1 MFILDNLKLKLHSY
15 FSQKFIS
22 QLQQNFEEIYYAYYN
37 FDKDFRS
44 HLNTD
49 SNAHTSSQINH
60 TTRKGNKVKLSNHE
74 NYQDELIEHL
84 VLGHNGDGIQELR
97 ASHVSMDAQSFD
109 SLHERLYHDFL
120 NESNAREELRA
131 DLTKKIQ
138 RVVNVDDF
146 GGDPTGQK
154 DSTKAFQD
162 ALGNGNVQVT
172 MSGGTYLTT
181 GIKMPNNSRLVG
193 QGKDITTI
201 KFMDITPAE
210 NIGITNLKMSGNA
223 ENISL
228 ESFSFNGNKFRQNG
242 TLQPS
247 GGSRSSNIRF
257 AGVTNGYIYNV
268 KSYDALL
275 HCIDVTYANDDY
287 YYQGDG
293 IRVPSTLESRHI
305 HIDNCEVYGH
315 DDDGITTHHSR
326 YLTITNCYAHHPTI
340 GKGNNN
346 GIEVDDG
353 SQFVFLDG
361 NRTQGNFGGV
371 EIKAHAPTSAAA
383 GVFVSNHLSIGDL
396 RSYNIRHI
404 GHHRAKTDKRSL
416 TAYNVALNNCTAL
429 YPIYNGTYP
438 GSSARALVISGYTN
452 VSVNNFTAIGN
463 SDFNKIDG
471 GKTDDKMPVIAV
483 QFMAE
488 NVIFNNITVKG
499 FTTAGKDIEFIGGG
513 NRGQRFILNNVN
525 IYNSSNKVGIAGGGG
540 IYDLKITNANLK
552 GNGSGNGIQ
561 LINNRTIING
571 VTADNYSNAA
581 VIAGEKYS
589 VVPTVA
595 KGGASIASTGSAA
608 TAETSA
614 VIASTGGSRAY
625 STRSY
630 VLGSG
635 QKSIAYGSRS
645 SIMNSLQSETQ
656 KGGHTQMVI
665 NSRNVKAPGNYHIV
679 GGYSDKGSASTSNIK
694 WDLSSYSGDLTLSGK
709 LKQDSAD
716 IAELFES
723 QNGLAIN
730 LGTIV
735 TLDGDKIRKA
745 QPSDVPIGVISG
757 TAALVANEKTF
768 HHKDR
773 FLKNEY
779 GVTVT
784 NRKQVEFTDDEGNI
798 SYEWRDVPVE
808 NPDYDPKQDYVS
820 RSDRPEWNT
829 VGLLGQIYTNVEKD
843 VIAGD
848 YINGRA
854 GIGYK
859 DNVNGKG
866 RVMKIT
872 SEYTEQRGCAIA
884 LVLWGAK

>member
-37 FDKDFRS
+37 FDKDFRN

-49 SNAHTSSQINH
+49 SNAHTSSQISH
-60 TTRKGNKVKLSNHE
+60 TTKKGEEVKLSNHE
-74 NYQDELIEHL
+74 NYQDELIERL

-120 NESNAREELRA
+120 NEINAREELRA

-228 ESFSFNGNKFRQNG
+228 ESFSFNGNKFRQDKS
-242 TLQPS
+242 LKAS

-293 IRVPSTLESRHI
+293 NRVPTTLESRHI
-305 HIDNCEVYGH
+305 HIDNCEAYGH
-315 DDDGITTHHSR
+315 GDDGITTHHSR
-326 YLTITNCYAHHPTI
+326 YLTITNSYAHSPT
-340 GKGNNN
+340 GGSNNN
-346 GIEVDDG
+346 GIEIDDG
-353 SQFVFLDG
+353 SQYVFLSD
-361 NRTQGNFGGV
+361 NKTEGNFGGL
-371 EIKAHAPTSAAA
+371 EIKAHKTASAASK
-383 GVFVSNHLSIGDL
+383 VMVNNHLSIEDT
-396 RSYNIRHI
+396 RAYNIRHI
-404 GHHRAKTDKRSL
+404 GHHDAKKDSRSL
-416 TAYNVALNNCTAL
+416 TAYDVALNNCMAL
-429 YPIYNGTYP
+429 NPKFNGVYP
-438 GSSARALVISGYTN
+438 GSTPRALVICAYRN
-452 VSVNNFTAIGN
+452 VSVNNFTAVGSN
-463 SDFNKIDG
+463 DFGVLEG
-471 GKTDDKMPVIAV
+471 GKLDKTHPAIAV

-488 NVIFNNITVKG
+488 NV
-499 FTTAGKDIEFIGGG
+499 A
-513 NRGQRFILNNVN
+513 LNNVNVRNFKNADVDIRLFGGQNRGSRITLNNIN
-525 IYNSSNKVGIAGGGG
+525 IYNSSNNIGIGVGGSINNT
-540 IYDLKITNANLK
+540 KITNCNLY
-552 GNGSGNGIQ
+552 GNGSGTGIR
-561 LINNRTIING
+561 LTNNHAIVSG
-571 VTADNYSNAA
+571 VIAENYSTPAW
-581 VIAGEKYS
+581 IAGEKYDT
-589 VVPTVA
+589 VPTVF
-595 KGGASIASTGSAA
+595 KGGASIASTGSAGVA
-608 TAETSA
+608 GTSA
-614 VIASTGGSRAY
+614 VIASTGGSKAY
-625 STRSY
+625 SSRSF
-630 VLGSG
+630 VLASG
-635 QKSIAYGSRS
+635 GNSKAYGSRS
-645 SIMNSLQSETQ
+645 GIINALNSETD
-656 KGGHTQMVI
+656 KSSHTQLIV
-665 NSRNVKAPGNYHIV
+665 NSNRVKSPGNYHIV
-679 GGYSDKGSASTSNIK
+679 GGYASKGSASTSNIK
-694 WDLSSYSGDLTLSGK
+694 FDLSTYSGNLTLAGQ

-723 QNGLAIN
+723 QNGLAID

-768 HHKDR
+768 HHKGR

-820 RSDRPEWNT
+820 RSERPEWNT

-848 YINGRA
+848 WINGRA

>member
-37 FDKDFRS
+37 FDKDFKS

-49 SNAHTSSQINH
+49 SNAHTSSQISH
-60 TTRKGNKVKLSNHE
+60 TTKKGEKVKLSNHE

-97 ASHVSMDAQSFD
+97 ASHVSMDAQGFD

-120 NESNAREELRA
+120 RESNAREELRT

-201 KFMDITPAE
+201 KFMDSTPAE
-210 NIGITNLKMSGNA
+210 NIGITNLKMSGFA

-228 ESFSFNGNKFRQNG
+228 EKFSFDGNKFRQG
-242 TLQPS
+242 KVLKPA

-257 AGVTNGYIYNV
+257 AGVTNGFVQNV
-268 KSYDALL
+268 KSFNALL

-293 IRVPSTLESRHI
+293 NRVPESLESKHI
-305 HIDNCEVYGH
+305 YIDNCEVYGTG
-315 DDDGITTHHSR
+315 DDGITTHHSR
-326 YLTITNCYAHHPTI
+326 YITISNCYAHSPT
-340 GKGNNN
+340 GGGNNN
-346 GIEVDDG
+346 GIEIDDG
-353 SQFVFLDG
+353 SQFVFLND
-361 NRTQGNFGGV
+361 NYTQGNFGGL
-371 EIKAHAPTSAAA
+371 EIKAHAPASAAG
-383 GVFVSNHLSIGDL
+383 GVFVNNHMSVEDL

-404 GHHRAKTDKRSL
+404 GHHRAKTDPKSL
-416 TAYNVALNNCTAL
+416 TAYNVVLNNCTAL
-429 YPIYNGTYP
+429 YPKFNGIYP
-438 GSSARALVISGYTN
+438 GATPRAMVISAYKN
-452 VSVNNFTAIGN
+452 VLINNFTAIGDN
-463 SDFNKIDG
+463 DFNKIDG
-471 GKTDDKMPVIAV
+471 GKTDNNMPVIAV
-483 QFMAE
+483 QFMSE
-488 NVIFNNITVKG
+488 NVSMNNINISG
-499 FTTAGKDIEFIGGG
+499 FKTAGQDIKFYGGDNKG
-513 NRGQRFILNNVN
+513 SRFSLSNVN
-525 IYNSSNKVGIAGGGG
+525 IINSSNKIAIAGGGG
-540 IYDLKITNANLK
+540 IYDFKLTNANLR
-552 GNGSGNGIQ
+552 GNGTGTGVE
-561 LINNRTIING
+561 LYNNTSVISG
-571 VTADNYSNAA
+571 VTATGYTNAA
-581 VIAGEKYS
+581 KIAGEIYKEP
-589 VVPTVA
+589 PTSF
-595 KGGASIASTGSAA
+595 KGGFSGGSTGSAA
-608 TAETSA
+608 ISPVSA
-614 VIASTGGSRAY
+614 VLASTGGSKAY
-625 STRSY
+625 DTRSY
-630 VLGSG
+630 VIGSG
-635 QKSIAYGSRS
+635 NNSKAYGSRS
-645 SIMNSLQSETQ
+645 GIISSLQSETT
-656 KGGHTQMVI
+656 KGGHTQIVV
-665 NSRNVKAPGNYHIV
+665 NSNRVKSPGNYHIV
-679 GGYSDKGSASTSNIK
+679 GGYGSKGSASTSNIK
-694 WDLSSYSGDLTLSGK
+694 FDLSTYSGNLTLAGQ

-723 QNGLAIN
+723 QNGLAID

-745 QPSDVPIGVISG
+745 QPSDEPIGVISG

-779 GVTVT
+779 GVTIT
-784 NRKQVEFTDDEGNI
+784 EHKQVEYLDDEGNMQ
-798 SYEWRDVPVE
+798 YEWRDVPVE
-808 NPDYDPKQDYVS
+808 NPDYDPKIDYVS
-820 RSDRPEWNT
+820 RSERPEWNT

-843 VIAGD
+843 VISGD

-854 GIGYK
+854 GIGFK

-866 RVMKIT
+866 RVMKVT
-872 SEYTEQRGCAIA
+872 SPYNEQRGCAIA

>member
-49 SNAHTSSQINH
+49 SNAHTSSQISH
-60 TTRKGNKVKLSNHE
+60 TTKKGEKVKLSNHE
-74 NYQDELIEHL
+74 NYQDELIERL

-97 ASHVSMDAQSFD
+97 ASHVSLDAQGFD

-120 NESNAREELRA
+120 RESNAREELRA

-138 RVVNVDDF
+138 RIVNVDDF

-201 KFMDITPAE
+201 KFMDSTPAE
-210 NIGITNLKMSGNA
+210 NIGITNLKMGGNA

-228 ESFSFNGNKFRQNG
+228 ENFSFNGNKFRQDK

-305 HIDNCEVYGH
+305 HIDNCEAYGH
-315 DDDGITTHHSR
+315 GDDGITTHHSR
-326 YLTITNCYAHHPTI
+326 YLTITNSYAHSPT
-340 GKGNNN
+340 GGSNNN
-346 GIEVDDG
+346 GIEIDDG
-353 SQFVFLDG
+353 SQYVFLSD
-361 NRTQGNFGGV
+361 NKTEGNFGGL
-371 EIKAHAPTSAAA
+371 EIKAHKTASAASK
-383 GVFVSNHLSIGDL
+383 VMVNNHLSIEDT
-396 RSYNIRHI
+396 RAYNIRHI
-404 GHHRAKTDKRSL
+404 GHHDAKKDARSL
-416 TAYNVALNNCTAL
+416 TAYDVALNNCTAL
-429 YPIYNGTYP
+429 NPKYNGVYP
-438 GSSARALVISGYTN
+438 GSTPRALVICAYRN
-452 VSVNNFTAIGN
+452 VSVNNFTAVGSN
-463 SDFNKIDG
+463 DFGVLEG
-471 GKTDDKMPVIAV
+471 GKLDKTHPAIAV

-488 NVIFNNITVKG
+488 NVALNNVNVRNFKNADVDVRL
-499 FTTAGKDIEFIGGG
+499 FGGQ
-513 NRGQRFILNNVN
+513 NRGSRITLNNVN
-525 IYNSSNKVGIAGGGG
+525 IYNSSNNIGIGVGGSINNT
-540 IYDLKITNANLK
+540 KITNCNLY
-552 GNGSGNGIQ
+552 GNGSGTGIR
-561 LINNRTIING
+561 LTNNHAIVSG
-571 VTADNYSNAA
+571 VIAENYSTPAW
-581 VIAGEKYS
+581 IAGEKYDT
-589 VVPTVA
+589 VPTVF
-595 KGGASIASTGSAA
+595 KGGASIASTGSAGVA
-608 TAETSA
+608 GTSA
-614 VIASTGGSRAY
+614 VIASTGGSKAY
-625 STRSY
+625 SSRSF
-630 VLGSG
+630 VLASG
-635 QKSIAYGSRS
+635 GNSKAYGSRS
-645 SIMNSLQSETQ
+645 GIINALNSETD
-656 KGGHTQMVI
+656 KSSHTQLIV
-665 NSRNVKAPGNYHIV
+665 NSNRVKSPGNYHIV
-679 GGYSDKGSASTSNIK
+679 GGYASKGSASTSNIK
-694 WDLSSYSGDLTLSGK
+694 FDLSTYSGNLTLAGQ

-723 QNGLAIN
+723 QNGLAID

-768 HHKDR
+768 HHKGR

-784 NRKQVEFTDDEGNI
+784 NRKQVEFTDDAGNI

-808 NPDYDPKQDYVS
+808 NPDYDPKIDYVS
-820 RSDRPEWNT
+820 RSERPEWNT

>member
-1 MFILDNLKLKLHSY
+1 MLSELKTKLHSL
-15 FSQKFIS
+15 FGSDFIS
-22 QLQQNFEEIYYAYYN
+22 QVEQNFETIKSWA
-37 FDKDFRS
+37 DKKDNEYQN
-44 HLNTD
+44 HVTNQK
-49 SNAHTSSQINH
+49 NAHKSSQIKH
-60 TTRKGNKVKLSNHE
+60 TIKSGQDVNLQDHE
-74 NYQDELIEHL
+74 RYQDEQITNL
-84 VLGHNGDGIQELR
+84 VLGHNGDGVQELR
-97 ASHVSMDAQSFD
+97 ASRTSMDAQNFD
-109 SLHERLYHDFL
+109 DLSNRLYHDFL
-120 NESNAREELRA
+120 RENNEREKLRA
-131 DLTKKIQ
+131 ELLKKIQ
-138 RVVNVDDF
+138 RIVNVDDF

-162 ALGNGNVQVT
+162 ALGTGNVLVT
-172 MSGGTYLTT
+172 MSAGTYLTT

-201 KFMDITPAE
+201 KFMDSTPAE
-210 NIGITNLKMSGNA
+210 NIGITNLKMGGNA

-228 ESFSFNGNKFRQNG
+228 ENFSFNGNKFRQDK

-287 YYQGDG
+287 YYEGDG
-293 IRVPSTLESRHI
+293 NRVPSTLESRHI

-315 DDDGITTHHSR
+315 GDDGITTHHSR
-326 YLTITNCYAHHPTI
+326 YLTITNCYSHHPTI

-346 GIEVDDG
+346 GIEIDDG

-371 EIKAHAPTSAAA
+371 EIKAHATTSAAA

-416 TAYNVALNNCTAL
+416 TAYNVALNNCMAL
-429 YPIYNGTYP
+429 YPVYNGTYP

-471 GKTDDKMPVIAV
+471 GKTDSNLPVIAV

-488 NVIFNNITVKG
+488 NVILNNITVTG
-499 FTTAGKDIEFIGGG
+499 FTTAGQDIKFFGGD
-513 NRGQRFILNNVN
+513 NRGERFILSNVN
-525 IYNSSNKVGIAGGGG
+525 IYNSSPKVGIASGGG
-540 IYDLKITNANLK
+540 IYDLKIINGNLK
-552 GNGSGNGIQ
+552 GRGTGNGIETY
-561 LINNRTIING
+561 NNTTMISGI
-571 VTADNYSNAA
+571 TADNYSNAA
-581 VIAGEKYS
+581 VIANEKYKT
-589 VVPTVA
+589 VPTVL
-595 KGGASIASTGSAA
+595 KGGLSAGSTGSAA
-608 TAETSA
+608 VDPRSVVLAT
-614 VIASTGGSRAY
+614 TGNSRAY
-625 STRSY
+625 SPRSF

-635 QKSIAYGSRS
+635 MSSKAYGSRS
-645 SIMNSLQSETQ
+645 GIINSLSSETD
-656 KGGHTQMVI
+656 KEAHTQTVF
-665 NSRNVKAPGNYHIV
+665 NSRNVKSPGSYRV
-679 GGYSDKGSASTSNIK
+679 VAGYSSTGKPSTANIK
-694 WDLSSYSGDLTLSGK
+694 VDLNTLNGNLNLAGK
-709 LKQDSAD
+709 LTQNNAD

-723 QNGLAIN
+723 QSGQPIE

-745 QPSDVPIGVISG
+745 QPNDEPIGVISG
-757 TAALVANEKTF
+757 TAALVANDKTY

-773 FLKNEY
+773 YLQNEY
-779 GVTVT
+779 GMTLTKRVQ
-784 NRKQVEFTDDEGNI
+784 REFEDIDGNPVF
-798 SYEWRDVPVE
+798 EWRDEPIE
-808 NPDYDPKQDYVS
+808 NPNYNENLPYVS
-820 RSDRPEWNT
+820 RSERPEWNT
-829 VGLLGQIYTNVEKD
+829 VGLIGQIYTNVEKD

-848 YINGRA
+848 LINGKA

-866 RVMKIT
+866 RVMAVT
-872 SEYTEQRGCAIA
+872 TPYNEERGFAIA
-884 LVLWGAK
+884 LVLWGVK